1 MLFILLQ
8 NYAKPTLSNHLIPN
22 HAYMYSLLSGA
33 CVVLH
38 NVAFFLKEPLPQDD
52 LPGQDD
58 AGDVGANQPADEGK
72 RVRDY
77 LTRTF
82 FCGQ

>member
-1 MLFILLQ
+1 MCL
-8 NYAKPTLSNHLIPN
+8 
-22 HAYMYSLLSGA
+22 LLSGA

-38 NVAFFLKEPLPQDD
+38 NVALFLKEPLPQDD
-52 LPGQDD
+52 CPCQDD
-58 AGDVGANQPADEGK
+58 AGDVGADQPADDGK

-82 FCGQ
+82 FSGH